1 MVGREETRERA
12 RALSCRKILCS
23 KERVEKEV

>member
-12 RALSCRKILCS
+12 RALRCRKILCS
-23 KERVEKEV
+23 EERVEKEL